1 MRLARIDVT
10 LDTFAILAGSTMI
23 AAFVQGSSG
32 VGFALVLAPVLA
44 FVAPELLPV
53 CLLALMIPLNVY
65 VAWRE
70 RAAIDR
76 HGVGWITLGRFVGTF
91 GGVWLLAAFAAG
103 RLQMLIGA
111 MTVIAAA
118 ATLLLPAFR
127 PGRNSFVAVGVA
139 TGISETATGI
149 GGPPLALAYQHRSAT
164 TLRSTLALCFLLG
177 QLMSLVVLAVAG
189 RVTGSALTAAVLL
202 APPLLIGAASSHA
215 VHGRLSGRALRTFV
229 LAFAMASG
237 ALLLVR
243 A

>member
-1 MRLARIDVT
+1 MTLAT
-10 LDTFAILAGSTMI
+10 LAILAAATI
-23 AAFVQGSSG
+23 VAAFVQGSTG

-44 FVAPELLPV
+44 FVAPDLLPV

-76 HGVGWITLGRFVGTF
+76 QGVGWITLGRFLGTF
-91 GGVWLLAAFAAG
+91 GGLWLLAAFAAD

-118 ATLLLPAFR
+118 ATLLMRAFR
-127 PGRNSFVAVGVA
+127 PGRRSFVAVGVA

-149 GGPPLALAYQHRSAT
+149 GGPPLALAYQHRSAP

-177 QLMSLVVLAVAG
+177 QVMSLLVLAVAG
-189 RVTGSALTAAVLL
+189 RVTGTQLL
-202 APPLLIGAASSHA
+202 AATMLVPALLIGGAASHA
-215 VHGRLSGRALRTFV
+215 IHGRISGRALRTFV
-229 LAFAMASG
+229 LVFALASG